1 MGHKGK
7 TTRRTNR
14 MNKRKTKRRVT
25 KNYGGTVSKQDNP
38 HFTISDKD
46 RSITFYEQIIQKY
59 EKELEAIETSINKF
73 LEEEL
78 KPEKQKYK
86 EINDLELE
94 IARLIARYIKP
105 EYTHKDDK
113 DLLPAEFE
121 EKKEQAKNR
130 IKEIKKS
137 IEDKKRE
144 ILSIKEKQ
152 LNSKLSE
159 LYERQHVI
167 VKLMM
172 NSRDNLQRLRNS

>member
-1 MGHKGK
+1 
-7 TTRRTNR
+7 

-25 KNYGGTVSKQDNP
+25 KNYGGTVSKQDNT
-38 HFTISDKD
+38 HFTLSEKD

-59 EKELEAIETSINKF
+59 EKELEAIETSINEF

-86 EINDLELE
+86 EITDLELE

-105 EYTHKDDK
+105 EYTHKDDENLSS
-113 DLLPAEFE
+113 DEFK
-121 EKKEQAKNR
+121 EKTKQAKNR
-130 IKEIKKS
+130 IEEIKNS
-137 IEDKKRE
+137 IKEKKRE
-144 ILSIKEKQ
+144 ILNIKQQKM
-152 LNSKLSE
+152 NSELSE
-159 LYERQHVI
+159 LYHRQHVI